1 MSTSRDAAFELLR
14 SHVLLGP
21 KGKAEAGKIPAAYG
35 RAQKN
40 DGWFFGAAHID
51 KPARWWEIHPLG
63 DEILFLASGEVA
75 VTLEECKTH
84 RLIKLRQGEA
94 CVVPRRTWHRVDT
107 VKAGE
112 LVFITFQKDTHN
124 RPI

>member
-1 MSTSRDAAFELLR
+1 MSTSRDGAFELLR
-14 SHVLLGP
+14 THVLLGA
-21 KGKAEAGKIPAAYG
+21 KGEAKVGKIPAAYG
-35 RAQKN
+35 HAQKT

-75 VTLEECKTH
+75 VTLEEGKTH
-84 RLIKLRQGEA
+84 RVIKLREGET
-94 CVVPRRTWHRVDT
+94 CVVPCGTWHRVDAIQ
-107 VKAGE
+107 AGD
-112 LVFITFQKDTHN
+112 LVFVTFQKDTRN